1 MAGKA
6 KEWRD
11 ECEIKLISAL
21 EELDISVTSA
31 PKNKRILELKIQN
44 VESVFEAL
52 QRAYSQYCHKAKI
65 ALSSSESTDFIRA
78 QVKLKVKGVAAARDI
93 VAEGQENSEVLELE
107 TKLEGEKF
115 QLQVEI
121 EGKIGSLQ
129 AMGATTLLTTEQYE
143 SILGILED
151 CEAKLKRFMECS
163 NLIAAG
169 RTDAEAKKI
178 IEDSQTFFKD
188 NCVKLNTLKC
198 TFLAKAPIKVET
210 QSQQSADLPATSP
223 RIGSVSNKQPVKIK
237 AMECPTWDGKFR
249 SFPRFKKMWEENISP
264 RHEDS
269 ALHYLLCQAL
279 PKSVLDNIST
289 LSDSADDIWKYLDE
303 KYGKSDVVAREVMGE
318 LMSLDYKKLGTGFM
332 QKFATLLLDTET
344 LLKSINEIEWL
355 ISNRTVAELEDML
368 PKYERVEWAK
378 QMSQIDGDTKYT
390 RFKNFLIARKKV
402 LENMDSIGCGVYAVS
417 KQKCSFYLNRVMWK
431 KNAIQKSVA

>member
-11 ECEIKLISAL
+11 ECEIRLISAL
-21 EELDISVTSA
+21 EELEISVTSA
-31 PKNKRILELKIQN
+31 PKNRRISELKIQN

-52 QRAYSQYCHKAKI
+52 QRAHSQYCHKAKI
-65 ALSSSESTDFIRA
+65 TLSSSESTDFIRA
-78 QVKLKVKGVAAARDI
+78 QVKLKVKGVTAARDI

-107 TKLEGEKF
+107 TKLDGEKF

-178 IEDSQTFFKD
+178 TEDSQKFFKD

-210 QSQQSADLPATSP
+210 QPQQSADLSATSP
-223 RIGSVSNKQPVKIK
+223 Q
-237 AMECPTWDGKFR
+237 
-249 SFPRFKKMWEENISP
+249 
-264 RHEDS
+264 
-269 ALHYLLCQAL
+269 L
-279 PKSVLDNIST
+279 VLFQLN
-289 LSDSADDIWKYLDE
+289 
-303 KYGKSDVVAREVMGE
+303 
-318 LMSLDYKKLGTGFM
+318 SL
-332 QKFATLLLDTET
+332 
-344 LLKSINEIEWL
+344 
-355 ISNRTVAELEDML
+355 
-368 PKYERVEWAK
+368 
-378 QMSQIDGDTKYT
+378 
-390 RFKNFLIARKKV
+390 
-402 LENMDSIGCGVYAVS
+402 
-417 KQKCSFYLNRVMWK
+417 
-431 KNAIQKSVA
+431 